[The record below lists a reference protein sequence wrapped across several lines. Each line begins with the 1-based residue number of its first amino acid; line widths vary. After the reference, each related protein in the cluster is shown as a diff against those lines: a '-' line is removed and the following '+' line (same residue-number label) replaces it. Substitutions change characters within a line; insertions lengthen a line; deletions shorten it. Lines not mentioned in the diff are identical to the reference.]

1 MGKLIINNIP
11 FKKCIPPGG
20 YCTEYGFDRK
30 RNIVKCVSIIIAIL
44 LCSSVLM
51 SVSAE
56 ENAGI
61 ALRNEWYQKYHGK
74 KVVQIEPGTEEIPW
88 FEASSIFEYAEKL
101 IIPASVKRIA
111 ERALSRT
118 NLKEIIIEEGTEAD
132 ELLEIGDC
140 AFRYCDNLKK
150 LQIPSR
156 VKSIGARAFGNCMNL
171 KEVYVADGVEKIDY
185 TSFLGCPELTELRL
199 PSAIQLNGPVVV
211 NFAPGTDVI
220 MEGLYEDCDTIE
232 KVFIPASVTRI
243 EDKAFAGCKNLKEI
257 VFESRSGA
265 DIKKILICEEVFRG
279 CDSLEKVRIP
289 SFVTGLEGSAFY
301 ECGSLKEVY
310 IEDGVEEIA
319 DSAFTYCPKLTDLRL
334 PTTLK
339 RGELCIGLNGCDSF
353 RKLVIPDG
361 VVYISW
367 ITCPALE
374 RIEISKSVKDI
385 NFYSL
390 SKSSKL
396 AEIYVDPANPVFSAK
411 DNCLIM
417 DRHDIVLMGCN
428 VARIPEDKEIG
439 FIDSPWGEI
448 TPWALCADNFR
459 TMKVPS
465 NIICFQLGDPQLDP
479 DVIYLEENT
488 YFQGSCMKPTEIYY
502 NGTMSNAF
510 NHIRIDA
517 FNHIGGAIVHC
528 TDGDINWEVSDPRG
542 VDLNDMIGLIQEM
555 KKERGWSD
563 SPVTGDS
570 GVIWVAAVSVLSL
583 LGACIFIRK
592 RTVSKNKR

>member
-1 MGKLIINNIP
+1 MKRKMVARYIALLVIFILIIHSA
-11 FKKCIPPGG
+11 
-20 YCTEYGFDRK
+20 
-30 RNIVKCVSIIIAIL
+30 SIL
-44 LCSSVLM
+44 
-51 SVSAE
+51 VSAE
-56 ENAGI
+56 EKAGI
-61 ALRNEWYQKYHGK
+61 ALRDEWYQKYHGK
-74 KVVQIEPGTEEIPW
+74 KVVRIEPGTEEIPW
-88 FEASSIFEYAEKL
+88 FEASSTFEYAEKL

-118 NLKEIIIEEGTEAD
+118 KLKEIIIEEGTEAD

-140 AFRYCDNLKK
+140 AFRYCDNLEK
-150 LQIPSR
+150 LHIPSR
-156 VKSIGARAFGNCMNL
+156 VKNIGARAFGNCINL

-220 MEGLYEDCDTIE
+220 MEGLYEDCNTIE
-232 KVFIPASVTRI
+232 KVFIPASVTEI
-243 EDKAFAGCKNLKEI
+243 GDKAFAGCKNLKEI
-257 VFESRSGA
+257 EFERRTGA
-265 DIKKILICEEVFRG
+265 DIKNLLIREEAFRG

-301 ECGSLKEVY
+301 ECSSLKEVY
-310 IEDGVEEIA
+310 IEDGVKEIG

-339 RGELCIGLNGCDSF
+339 RGELCIGLDGCDSL

-385 NFYSL
+385 HLSSL

-396 AEIYVDPANPVFSAK
+396 AEIYVDPANPVYSAK
-411 DNCLIM
+411 DNCLIKN
-417 DRHDIVLMGCN
+417 RHFIELMGCD
-428 VARIPEDKEIG
+428 VDRIPEDKEIG
-439 FIDSPWGEI
+439 FIENDGSI
-448 TPWALCADNFR
+448 TPWKLCAGNFR

-465 NIICFQLGDPQLDP
+465 NIILFSLGTLEYDP

-528 TDGDINWEVSDPRG
+528 TDGDINWEVTDPRG
-542 VDLNDMIGLIQEM
+542 GYDANDTLSIVQEIM
-555 KKERGWSD
+555 KERGWLQ
-563 SPVTGDS
+563 SPGTGDS

-583 LGACIFIRK
+583 LGACILIRK